1 MNLPDTL
8 LDSSWYW
15 AAWVVW
21 LPLLVRSVRRAPWGR
36 LRDSGLLNVWLGTI
50 VILTLIWSMKAGVK
64 PGLSLHLVGATLFTL
79 IGGPHLA
86 FVGLCCVL
94 AAVTLNGDGDWLAFA
109 LNALLLCGLG
119 IVFSRLIFRAVDHYL
134 PRHFFVFIFANG
146 FFGAA
151 LTVIALGAASTGVLG
166 LAGVYSFEYL
176 FAEYLP
182 YYLLLGFSE
191 AWLTGMVITLMVV
204 YFPQWVIS
212 FDDARYIANK

>member
-1 MNLPDTL
+1 M
-8 LDSSWYW
+8 LDSGWYW

-21 LPLLVRSVRRAPWGR
+21 LPLLARSVRRAPWAR

-86 FVGLCCVL
+86 FIGLCCVL
-94 AAVTLNGDGDWLAFA
+94 AAVSLNGDGNWFAFA
-109 LNALLLCGLG
+109 LNALMPCGLG
-119 IVFSRLIFRAVDHYL
+119 VGFSVIIFRLVDRFL
-134 PRHFFVFIFANG
+134 PRHFFVFIFVNG

-151 LTVIALGAASTGVLG
+151 ATVVALGVASTALLG
-166 LAGVYSFEYL
+166 LAGAYSFEYL
-176 FAEYLP
+176 VGEYLP

-204 YFPQWVIS
+204 YFPKWVAT
-212 FDDARYIANK
+212 FDDSRYIANK